1 MTSSTPMTTS
11 TPTSTSKS
19 IVDTGARPSGC
30 GEDEWQLRCDLAA
43 LYRLADQ
50 FGMSD
55 LIYTHISARL
65 PGPRHQF
72 LLNPFGVL
80 FKDML
85 ASDLIKVDEAG
96 NIVDPDP
103 SPDPDRAVM
112 VHKAGFIIHSAVHM
126 ARPDLQCVIH
136 SHSVAG
142 MAVSAQEQGLLPL
155 TQHAMMFYERVG
167 YHDYESFANNEGE
180 RERLAHDLGEHDVLI
195 LRNHGLLVG
204 GRSVQQAFHNATHL
218 ERACQ
223 AQVLAGNGGAVL
235 RFPDTG
241 AARRTSQ
248 HNKDGFTDERF
259 EIVWRACLGMIP
271 EDRRDYRR

>member
-1 MTSSTPMTTS
+1 MTISEPRSV
-11 TPTSTSKS
+11 
-19 IVDTGARPSGC
+19 VDAGVRPDSC
-30 GEDEWQLRCDLAA
+30 SEEEWELRCDLAA
-43 LYRLADQ
+43 LYRLADI

-65 PGPRHQF
+65 PGAGHQF

-85 ASDLIKVDEAG
+85 ASDLIKVDEVG
-96 NIVDPDP
+96 NVVDPDP
-103 SPDPDRAVM
+103 EREVM
-112 VHKAGFIIHSAVHM
+112 VHKAGFVIHSAIHM
-126 ARPDLQCVIH
+126 ARPDLKCVIH

-180 RERLAHDLGEHDVLI
+180 RERLAADLGDNDVLI

-218 ERACQ
+218 ERACE
-223 AQVLAGNGGAVL
+223 AQVLAGNGGAAL
-235 RFPDTG
+235 RFPDTD
-241 AARRTSQ
+241 AARLTSQ